1 MMRLLDRYILREF
14 WPSFVL
20 ALGVATGVLFV
31 DKLLWLTSL
40 ILRNHLDLVTAG
52 LLLGYTLPTV
62 SGLTLPI
69 AFLIGCTLTFNRLS
83 MDSEYVVLK
92 AAGVSVYRMLVPLG
106 AAAVVVYG
114 MASGVLMY
122 VSPWGFQGLQRLFFE
137 VARSRAYYHLR
148 AHEFNDTF
156 RGLVLYVERTV
167 PELQRLEGI
176 FIADTRS
183 GASQVITA
191 QAGALVLQPEA
202 MRVLLRLEHGTI
214 HRYAPPSKRY
224 HLLQFRHYDVTLDL
238 DTQLARQARDDVR
251 PRALFPSQ
259 FDAAIER
266 WRALGRNPRDLV
278 LFWHKLF
285 ALPFACIIF
294 AGLGPA
300 LGVVHPKSGRSAG
313 YVLGVGAI
321 FVYYLFLTA
330 SDALAEAIGSLPA
343 FLAAWFPNV
352 CMGGITLLLLRRT
365 ARDAPPL
372 EVACLWDGPRRL
384 WQRWRRRSTV
394 QPAPPV

>member
-1 MMRLLDRYILREF
+1 MRLLDRYILREL

-20 ALGVATGVLFV
+20 AIVVATFVLFV

-40 ILRNHLDLVTAG
+40 ILHNHLDLVTAG
-52 LLLGYTLPTV
+52 LLLCYTLPTV

-92 AAGVSVYRMLVPLG
+92 AAGVSVYRMLVPLF

-114 MASGVLMY
+114 VASFVLMY

-156 RGLVLYVERTV
+156 KGLVLYVERTV
-167 PELQRLEGI
+167 PESQRLEGI

-183 GASQVITA
+183 GFSQVITA
-191 QAGALVLQPEA
+191 QAGDLLTQPEA
-202 MRVLLRLEHGTI
+202 MRVILRLEQGTI

-224 HLLQFRHYDVTLDL
+224 YILQFGHYDVVLDL
-238 DTQLARQARDDVR
+238 DTQLARQARDEVR
-251 PRALFPSQ
+251 PRELFPSQ
-259 FDAAIER
+259 FRAEIER
-266 WRALGRNPRDLV
+266 RQALGRNPRDLL

-313 YVLGVGAI
+313 YVLGLGAI
-321 FVYYLFLTA
+321 FVYYFFLTA
-330 SDALAEAIGSLPA
+330 SDALAEAVRFLPA
-343 FLAAWFPNV
+343 FVAAWFPNV
-352 CMGGITLLLLRRT
+352 CMGSITILLLRRT
-365 ARDAPPL
+365 ARDAPQL
-372 EVACLWDGPRRL
+372 EVAWLWDGPRRL
-384 WQRWRRRSTV
+384 WQRWRLRSVV
-394 QPAPPV
+394 QPVPPA

>member
-1 MMRLLDRYILREF
+1 MRLIDRYILREL

-20 ALGVATGVLFV
+20 AIVVATFVLFV

-52 LLLGYTLPTV
+52 LLLCYTLPTV

-92 AAGVSVYRMLVPLG
+92 AAGVSVYRMLVPLF

-114 MASGVLMY
+114 LASFVLMY

-156 RGLVLYVERTV
+156 KGLVLYVERTV

-183 GASQVITA
+183 GVSQVITA
-191 QAGALVLQPEA
+191 QAGDLLTQPEA
-202 MRVLLRLEHGTI
+202 MRVILRLEQGTI
-214 HRYAPPSKRY
+214 HRYAPPYKYY
-224 HLLQFRHYDVTLDL
+224 HILQFGHYDVMLDL
-238 DTQLARQARDDVR
+238 DSQLARQARDEVR
-251 PRALFPSQ
+251 PRELFPSQ
-259 FDAAIER
+259 FRAEIER
-266 WRALGRNPRDLV
+266 RRELGRNPRDLV

-313 YVLGVGAI
+313 YVLGLGAI
-321 FVYYLFLTA
+321 FVYYFFLTA
-330 SDALAEAIGSLPA
+330 SDALADAIPFFPA

-352 CMGGITLLLLRRT
+352 CMGSLTVLLLRRT
-365 ARDAPPL
+365 ARDAPQL
-372 EVACLWDGPRRL
+372 DVAWLWDGPRRL
-384 WQRWRRRSTV
+384 WQRWRLRSPM
-394 QPAPPV
+394 QSAPPV

>member
-1 MMRLLDRYILREF
+1 MRLIDRYILREL

-20 ALGVATGVLFV
+20 AIVVATFVLFV

-52 LLLGYTLPTV
+52 LLLCYTLPTV

-92 AAGVSVYRMLVPLG
+92 AAGVSVYRLLVPLF

-114 MASGVLMY
+114 LASFVLMY

-137 VARSRAYYHLR
+137 VARSRAYYHLQ

-156 RGLVLYVERTV
+156 KGLVLYVERTV
-167 PELQRLEGI
+167 PELQRLEGL

-183 GASQVITA
+183 GVSQVITA
-191 QAGALVLQPEA
+191 QAGDLLTQPEA
-202 MRVLLRLEHGTI
+202 RRVILRLEQGTI
-214 HRYAPPSKRY
+214 HRYAPPYKRY
-224 HLLQFRHYDVTLDL
+224 QILQFGHYDVILDL
-238 DTQLARQARDDVR
+238 DSQLARQARDEVR
-251 PRALFPSQ
+251 PRELFPSQ
-259 FDAAIER
+259 FRAEIER
-266 WRALGRNPRDLV
+266 RRALGRNPRDLL

-313 YVLGVGAI
+313 YVLGLGAI
-321 FVYYLFLTA
+321 FVYYFFLTA
-330 SDALAEAIGSLPA
+330 SDALAEAIRFFPA

-352 CMGGITLLLLRRT
+352 CMGSITILLLRRT
-365 ARDAPPL
+365 ARDAPQL
-372 EVACLWDGPRRL
+372 DVAWLWDGLRRL
-384 WQRWRRRSTV
+384 WQRWRLRSTV
-394 QPAPPV
+394 PPAPPV

>member
-1 MMRLLDRYILREF
+1 MRLIDRYILREF
-14 WPSFVL
+14 WPSYILAIVVATFVL
-20 ALGVATGVLFV
+20 LV

-40 ILRNHLDLVTAG
+40 ILHNHLDLVTAG
-52 LLLGYTLPTV
+52 LLFCYTLPTV

-92 AAGVSVYRMLVPLG
+92 AAGVSVYRMLVPLF

-114 MASGVLMY
+114 LASFVLMY

-156 RGLVLYVERTV
+156 KGLVLYVERTV

-183 GASQVITA
+183 GVSQVITA
-191 QAGALVLQPEA
+191 QAGDLLTQSEA
-202 MRVLLRLEHGTI
+202 MRVILRLEQGAI
-214 HRYAPPSKRY
+214 HRYAPPYKRY
-224 HLLQFRHYDVTLDL
+224 HVLQFSHYDVILDL
-238 DTQLARQARDDVR
+238 DSQLARQARDAVR
-251 PRALFPSQ
+251 PRELFPSQ
-259 FDAAIER
+259 F
-266 WRALGRNPRDLV
+266 RAEIARQQRLGKNPRSLL

-285 ALPFACIIF
+285 ALPFACMIF

-313 YVLGVGAI
+313 YVLGLAAI
-321 FVYYLFLTA
+321 FVYYFFLTA
-330 SDALAEAIGSLPA
+330 SDALAEALP
-343 FLAAWFPNV
+343 FLPTSLAAWFPNL
-352 CMGGITLLLLRRT
+352 CMGSITILLLRRT
-365 ARDAPPL
+365 ARDAPQL
-372 EVACLWDGPRRL
+372 DVAWLWDGPRRL
-384 WQRWRRRSTV
+384 WQRWRLRQGRRV
-394 QPAPPV
+394 GE

>member
-1 MMRLLDRYILREF
+1 MRLIDRYILREL

-20 ALGVATGVLFV
+20 AIVVATFVLFV

-52 LLLGYTLPTV
+52 LLLCYTLPTV

-92 AAGVSVYRMLVPLG
+92 AAGVSVYRLLVPLF

-114 MASGVLMY
+114 LASFVLMY

-137 VARSRAYYHLR
+137 VARSRAYYHLQ

-156 RGLVLYVERTV
+156 KGLVLYVERTV
-167 PELQRLEGI
+167 PELQRLEGL

-183 GASQVITA
+183 GVSQVITA
-191 QAGALVLQPEA
+191 QAGDLLTQPEA
-202 MRVLLRLEHGTI
+202 RRVILRLEQGTI
-214 HRYAPPSKRY
+214 HRYAPPYKRY
-224 HLLQFRHYDVTLDL
+224 QILQFGHYDVILDL
-238 DTQLARQARDDVR
+238 DSQLARQARDEVR
-251 PRALFPSQ
+251 PRGLFPSQ
-259 FDAAIER
+259 FRAEIER
-266 WRALGRNPRDLV
+266 RRALGRNPRDLL

-313 YVLGVGAI
+313 YVLGLGAI
-321 FVYYLFLTA
+321 FVYYFFLTA
-330 SDALAEAIGSLPA
+330 SDALAEAIRFFPA

-352 CMGGITLLLLRRT
+352 CMGSITILLLRRT
-365 ARDAPPL
+365 ARDAPQL
-372 EVACLWDGPRRL
+372 DVAWVWDGPRRL
-384 WQRWRRRSTV
+384 WQRRRPRQSGR
-394 QPAPPV
+394 AGA

>member
-1 MMRLLDRYILREF
+1 MHLIDRYILREL

-20 ALGVATGVLFV
+20 AIVVTTFVLFV
-31 DKLLWLTSL
+31 DKLLWMMSL
-40 ILRNHLDLVTAG
+40 VLRTHLDPVTSWR
-52 LLLGYTLPTV
+52 LLCYMLPTV

-92 AAGVSVYRMLVPLG
+92 AAGISLYRMLVPLF

-114 MASGVLMY
+114 LASFVLMY

-156 RGLVLYVERTV
+156 KGLVLYIERTV
-167 PELQRLEGI
+167 PEWQRLEGV

-183 GASQVITA
+183 GVSQVITA
-191 QAGALVLQPEA
+191 QAGELLTQPEA
-202 MRVLLRLEHGTI
+202 MRVVLRLEQGTI
-214 HRYAPPSKRY
+214 HRAAPPYKRY
-224 HLLQFRHYDVTLDL
+224 HILRFDRYDVTLDL
-238 DTQLARQARDDVR
+238 ETHLTGRAPHEAR
-251 PRALFPSQ
+251 PRELFPSQ
-259 FDAAIER
+259 FHTEIER
-266 WRALGRNPRDLV
+266 RQALGKNARELT
-278 LFWHKLF
+278 LFWYKLF
-285 ALPFACIIF
+285 ALPFASIIF

-313 YVLGVGAI
+313 YVLGLGAI

-330 SDALAEAIGSLPA
+330 SDALAEATAFFPA
-343 FLAAWFPNV
+343 LLAAWFPNI
-352 CMGGITLLLLRRT
+352 CMGSITIVLVRRT
-365 ARDAPPL
+365 ARDAPQL
-372 EVACLWDGPRRL
+372 DVAWLWEGPQRL
-384 WQRWRRRSTV
+384 WHWQSGRAAERQR
-394 QPAPPV
+394 AK

>member
-1 MMRLLDRYILREF
+1 MRLLDRYILREL
-14 WPSFVL
+14 WPSFGLTLV
-20 ALGVATGVLFV
+20 VATVILFM

-52 LLLGYTLPTV
+52 LLLCYTLPTV

-92 AAGVSVYRMLVPLG
+92 AAGVSMYRMLVPLC
-106 AAAVVVYG
+106 AAAVVLYG
-114 MASGVLMY
+114 VASAVLMY
-122 VSPWGFQGLQRLFFE
+122 VSPWGFQSLQRLFFE

-156 RGLVLYVERTV
+156 KGLVLYVERTV

-183 GASQVITA
+183 GVSQVITA
-191 QAGALVLQPEA
+191 QAGDLVLQPEA
-202 MRVLLRLEHGTI
+202 MRVILRLEQGTI
-214 HRYAPPSKRY
+214 HRYVPTAKRY
-224 HLLQFRHYDVTLDL
+224 HLLQFGHYDVTLDL
-238 DTQLARQARDDVR
+238 DTQLARQTRDEVR
-251 PRALFPSQ
+251 PRELFPSQ
-259 FDAAIER
+259 FQAEIER
-266 WRALGRNPRDLV
+266 RQALGRNPRDLI

-285 ALPFACIIF
+285 ALPFACMIF

-313 YVLGVGAI
+313 YVLGLGAI
-321 FVYYLFLTA
+321 FVYYFLLTA
-330 SDALAEAIGSLPA
+330 SDALAEEIHLFPA
-343 FLAAWFPNV
+343 FLAAWFPNI

-372 EVACLWDGPRRL
+372 EVAWLWNGPRRL
-384 WQRWRRRSTV
+384 WHRWRLRSTG
-394 QPAPPV
+394 QSAPPV

>member
-1 MMRLLDRYILREF
+1 MHLIDRYILREL

-20 ALGVATGVLFV
+20 AIVVTTFVLFV
-31 DKLLWLTSL
+31 DKLLWMMSL
-40 ILRNHLDLVTAG
+40 VLRTHLDPVTSWR
-52 LLLGYTLPTV
+52 LLCYMLPTV

-92 AAGVSVYRMLVPLG
+92 AAGISLYRMLVPLF

-114 MASGVLMY
+114 LASFVLMY

-156 RGLVLYVERTV
+156 KGLVLYVERTV
-167 PELQRLEGI
+167 PEWQRLEGV

-183 GASQVITA
+183 GVSQVITA
-191 QAGALVLQPEA
+191 QAGELLTQPEA
-202 MRVLLRLEHGTI
+202 MRVVLRLEQGTI
-214 HRYAPPSKRY
+214 HRAAPPYTRY
-224 HLLQFRHYDVTLDL
+224 HILRFERYDVTLDL
-238 DTQLARQARDDVR
+238 ETHLAGQAPHEAR

-259 FDAAIER
+259 FRAEIER
-266 WRALGRNPRDLV
+266 RQALGKNARDLT
-278 LFWHKLF
+278 LFWYKLF
-285 ALPFACIIF
+285 ALPFASIIF

-313 YVLGVGAI
+313 YVLGLGAI

-330 SDALAEAIGSLPA
+330 SDALAEATAFFPA
-343 FLAAWFPNV
+343 LLAAWFPNI
-352 CMGGITLLLLRRT
+352 CMGSITILLVRRT
-365 ARDAPPL
+365 ARDAPQL
-372 EVACLWDGPRRL
+372 DVAWLWHGPQRL
-384 WQRWRRRSTV
+384 WHWQSGRAAERQR
-394 QPAPPV
+394 AK